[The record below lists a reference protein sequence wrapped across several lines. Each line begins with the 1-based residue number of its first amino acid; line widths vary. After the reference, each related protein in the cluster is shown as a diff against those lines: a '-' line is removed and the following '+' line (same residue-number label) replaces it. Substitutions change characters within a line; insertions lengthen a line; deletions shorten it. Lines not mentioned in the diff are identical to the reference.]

1 MKNRIARRLI
11 ATIVVSAMMLMLF
24 AGCGSMKEPEN
35 DIQDEL
41 ETTENMSETLETD
54 EGTASSSLTS
64 EEKDAYTAASS
75 VPEAEWKAAY
85 LEYLKNDYLNYEG
98 VKEFFE
104 YNECTYDE
112 ALSGGFIYV
121 DDDDIPEMVL
131 KSGTGS
137 NIIVSYFN
145 GEVRNFSE
153 PYNTYYAIGIESYME
168 GSGQFLYTDGG
179 ESAWETRIVRLSDK
193 GFDVL
198 HNGGWAD
205 GGSSTDFYYDGEDNL
220 SESDF
225 NERLD
230 SDYDRSKAKSAYGDM
245 NYSQIIVYLSPDTTT
260 EEPAAGSDADW
271 KQAYKD
277 TINESNYNAGSDYW
291 ALIYLD
297 SDDIP
302 ELVCVL
308 DNCTVCYYTFHDGK
322 AVELLCAQQ
331 RMAIDG
337 RFIPGEG
344 LICDCDETGDPES
357 GGTHTYTVYKLS
369 DGKLTTIFNGAY
381 SYGGYDDD
389 SFEKTYYFDN
399 QEVTSE
405 QYGSAFDACFDRNKE
420 MCVVNPKNYNSK
432 YSSTE
437 ICGMTYSE
445 IINALSE

>member
-41 ETTENMSETLETD
+41 ETTENMSETPETD

-98 VKEFFE
+98 IKEFFE

-179 ESAWETRIVRLSDK
+179 ESAWETCIVRLSDK

-302 ELVCVL
+302 ELVWVL
-308 DNCTVCYYTFHDGK
+308 DSCNCCFYTFHNDK
-322 AVELLCAQQ
+322 AVELLSGQSL
-331 RMAIDG
+331 G
-337 RFIPGEG
+337 SYSSWFILGEG
-344 LICDCDETGDPES
+344 LINSCTPAIEQ
-357 GGTHTYTVYKLS
+357 VYKLS
-369 DGKLTTIFNGAY
+369 NGNLSMIFDGYVSNEEQYDEDGNPYYPTI
-381 SYGGYDDD
+381 
-389 SFEKTYYFDN
+389 YYIDN
-399 QEVTSE
+399 QEVTGE
-405 QYGSAFDACFDRNKE
+405 QYSSAFGACFDRNKE